1 MKNRVLYI
9 DDDPPILMVA
19 AHVLREH
26 GFDVTAAPGNDEA
39 LAHLE
44 QDPRAFDLV
53 IQDSQRPLGRC
64 LADAGAPE
72 ELHELSGVLFLR
84 RHIWRLN
91 PRLPCIF
98 VTMTP
103 RSFIFHQEPALQGNP
118 LFRYLMKPS
127 PPDELSAVVQEI
139 LAEA

>member
-19 AHVLREH
+19 AQVLRKH
-26 GFDVTAAPGNDEA
+26 GFEVTAAPGNDEA

-44 QDPRAFDLV
+44 RDPRAFDLV

-64 LADAGAPE
+64 LADAGEPE
-72 ELHELSGVLFLR
+72 DLHELSGVLFLR

>member
-9 DDDPPILMVA
+9 DDDPGMLMA
-19 AHVLREH
+19 SASALGRH
-26 GFDVTAAPGNDEA
+26 GFAVTATSGNDEA

-44 QDPRAFDLV
+44 RDPQGFDVV

-64 LADAGAPE
+64 LADAGEPE
-72 ELHELSGVLFLR
+72 DLHELSGILFLR

>member
-1 MKNRVLYI
+1 MAQRVLCI
-9 DDDPPILMVA
+9 DDDPSMLMVTA
-19 AHVLREH
+19 KTLERQ
-26 GFDVTAAPGNDEA
+26 GFAVTAAAGNDEA

-44 QDPRAFDLV
+44 RDPQGFDVV

-72 ELHELSGVLFLR
+72 ELHELSGILFLR

-91 PRLPCIF
+91 PRLPCVF

-103 RSFIFHQEPALQGNP
+103 RSFIFHKESALKGNL

-127 PPDELSAVVQEI
+127 PPDELAAVVQEI
-139 LAEA
+139 LTEA